1 MTEVIDQILS
11 IFPPRARSSTAGWRS
26 FNAVCCHHRGHN
38 QDTRKRAGVLIKQ
51 GIVYHC
57 FNCGFSTG
65 WQPGKNIGLKFKN
78 LLQWL
83 GATDQQISE
92 IQLNALRT
100 KSEETELSQTFVE
113 PFTPRELPQ
122 DTKSI
127 SEWLEEDLSAEDE
140 QDIRGVVE
148 YLVSRGFD
156 PLSSHFAWSPEQG
169 YRDRALIPFRYNGT
183 IVGSTA
189 RRIKNLPPK
198 YLSNQ
203 PKNFVFNVDNQ
214 NPFRKYVFVVEGPF
228 DAISIDGVAVLT
240 NEIAESQARIINS
253 MDREVIVIPDQDQAG
268 MAIIDQAKDLGWS
281 VAFPNWEAGIKDC
294 ADAVNKYG
302 RLFVTI
308 DAISTAQKGSI
319 KIEMAKRAM
328 LKKLENENVGK
339 N

>member
-11 IFPPRARSSTAGWRS
+11 HFPARAKTSSSGWRS
-26 FNAVCCHHRGHN
+26 FNATCCHHRGHK

-65 WQPGKNIGLKFKN
+65 WQPGKSISLKFKN

-83 GATDQQISE
+83 GATDQQVAE

-100 KSEETELSQTFVE
+100 KSDETEISYTFDE
-113 PFTPRELPQ
+113 PFTPRELPT
-122 DTKSI
+122 DTKTI
-127 SEWLEEDLSAEDE
+127 DDWLEQDLDE
-140 QDIRGVVE
+140 ECENDIRQVVE
-148 YLVSRGFD
+148 YLVHRGFD
-156 PLSSHFAWSPEQG
+156 PLSSHFSWSPEQG
-169 YRDRALIPFRYNGT
+169 YRDRVIIPFRYNGN

-214 NPFRKYVFVVEGPF
+214 NVHRKYVFVVEGPF
-228 DAISIDGVAVLT
+228 DAIAIDGVAVLT

-253 MDREVIVIPDQDQAG
+253 MNREVIVIPDQDQPG
-268 MAIIDQAKDLGWS
+268 ITIIDQAKDLGWS
-281 VAFPNWEAGIKDC
+281 VAFPTWDLGIKDC
-294 ADAVNKYG
+294 ADAVKKYG

-308 DAISTAQKGSI
+308 DAIKTAQSGSI

-328 LKKLENENVGK
+328 IKKLEIDNVGK

>member
-11 IFPPRARSSTAGWRS
+11 LFPPRARSTITGWRS
-26 FNAVCCHHRGHN
+26 FNAVCCHHRGHK

-65 WQPGKNIGLKFKN
+65 WQPGKNVGLKFKN

-100 KSEETELSQTFVE
+100 TSDETEISQTFIE
-113 PFTPRELPQ
+113 PFTARDLPA
-122 DTKSI
+122 DTKTI
-127 SEWLEEDLSAEDE
+127 SEWLEEDLCEQDE
-140 QDIRGVVE
+140 QDIRNVVE
-148 YLVSRGFD
+148 YLVGRGFD

-169 YRDRALIPFRYNGT
+169 YRDRTIIPFRYNGT
-183 IVGSTA
+183 VVGSTA
-189 RRIKNLPPK
+189 RRITNLPPK

-214 NPFRKYVFVVEGPF
+214 NAQRKYVFVVEGPF

-253 MDREVIVIPDQDQAG
+253 MGREVIVIPDQDEPG
-268 MAIIDQAKDLGWS
+268 MTLVDQAKDLGWS
-281 VAFPNWEAGIKDC
+281 VAFPNWGAGIKDC
-294 ADAVNKYG
+294 ADAVKEYG
-302 RLFVTI
+302 RLFVTV
-308 DAISTAQKGSI
+308 DAISTAQRGSI

-328 LKKLENENVGK
+328 LKKLEMQNVGK
-339 N
+339 D

>member
-11 IFPPRARSSTAGWRS
+11 LFPPRARSAANGWRS
-26 FNAVCCHHRGHN
+26 FNAVCCHHRGHK
-38 QDTRKRAGVLIKQ
+38 QDTRKRAGVLVKQ

-65 WQPGKNIGLKFKN
+65 WQPGKNVGLKFKS

-100 KSEETELSQTFVE
+100 ESEETEISQNFLE
-113 PFTPRELPQ
+113 AFTPRDLPS

-127 SEWLEEDLSAEDE
+127 SEWLEEDLSDEDE

-148 YLVSRGFD
+148 YLVDRGFD
-156 PLSSHFAWSPEQG
+156 PLSQHFAWSPEQG
-169 YRDRALIPFRYNGT
+169 YRDRAIIPFRYNGDV
-183 IVGSTA
+183 VGSTA

-214 NPFRKYVFVVEGPF
+214 NAHRKYVLVVEGPF
-228 DAISIDGVAVLT
+228 DAISVDGVAVLT

-253 MDREVIVIPDQDQAG
+253 MDREVIVIPDQDQPG
-268 MAIIDQAKDLGWS
+268 MTIIDQAKELGWS
-281 VAFPNWEAGIKDC
+281 VAFPNWGPGIKDC
-294 ADAVNKYG
+294 ADAVKQYG
-302 RLFVTI
+302 RLFVTV

-328 LKKLENENVGK
+328 LKKLEMENVGK
-339 N
+339 D

>member
-11 IFPPRARSSTAGWRS
+11 HFPARAKTSSSGWRS
-26 FNAVCCHHRGHN
+26 FNAICCHHRGHK

-65 WQPGKNIGLKFKN
+65 WQPGKSISLKFKN

-83 GATDQQISE
+83 GATDQQVAE

-100 KSEETELSQTFVE
+100 KSNETEINYTFDE
-113 PFTPRELPQ
+113 PFTPRELPI
-122 DTKSI
+122 DTKTI
-127 SEWLEEDLSAEDE
+127 DDWLEQDLDAEYE
-140 QDIRGVVE
+140 NDIRPVVE
-148 YLVSRGFD
+148 YLVHRGFD

-169 YRDRALIPFRYNGT
+169 YRDRVIIPFRYNGS

-214 NPFRKYVFVVEGPF
+214 NVHRKYVFVVEGPL
-228 DAISIDGVAVLT
+228 DAIAIDGVAVLT
-240 NEIAESQARIINS
+240 NEISESQARIINS
-253 MDREVIVIPDQDQAG
+253 MNREVIVIPDQDQPG
-268 MAIIDQAKDLGWS
+268 ITIIDQAKDLGWS
-281 VAFPNWEAGIKDC
+281 VAFPTWELGIKDC
-294 ADAVNKYG
+294 ADAVKKYG
-302 RLFVTI
+302 RLFVTV
-308 DAISTAQKGSI
+308 DAIKTAQSGSI

-328 LKKLENENVGK
+328 IKKLEIDDVGK

>member
-11 IFPPRARSSTAGWRS
+11 HFPARAKTSSSGWRS
-26 FNAVCCHHRGHN
+26 FNATCCHHRGHK

-65 WQPGKNIGLKFKN
+65 WQPGKSISLKFKN

-83 GATDQQISE
+83 GATDQQVAE

-100 KSEETELSQTFVE
+100 KSDETEISYTFDE
-113 PFTPRELPQ
+113 PFTPRELPT
-122 DTKSI
+122 DTKTI
-127 SEWLEEDLSAEDE
+127 DDWLEQDLDE
-140 QDIRGVVE
+140 ECENDIRQVVE
-148 YLVSRGFD
+148 YLVHRGFD
-156 PLSSHFAWSPEQG
+156 PLSSHFSWSPEQG
-169 YRDRALIPFRYNGT
+169 YRDRVIIPFRYNGN

-214 NPFRKYVFVVEGPF
+214 NVHRKYVFVVEGPF
-228 DAISIDGVAVLT
+228 DAIAIDGVAVLT

-253 MDREVIVIPDQDQAG
+253 MNREVIVIPDQDQPG
-268 MAIIDQAKDLGWS
+268 ITIIDQAKDLGWS
-281 VAFPNWEAGIKDC
+281 VAFPTWDLGIKDC
-294 ADAVNKYG
+294 ADAVKKYG

-308 DAISTAQKGSI
+308 DAIKTAQSGSI

-328 LKKLENENVGK
+328 IKKLEIDDVGK